1 MNNILGQINL
11 MKAQLLLLE
20 LEVKKLQSNPDL
32 DELEKQ
38 FNVRTNYEVL
48 VDPSQYDEGDLK
60 FLVLHKS
67 FPEVMA
73 LHAWREYDKELDINV
88 IHYNLILEGKN
99 YIIKNASVLRVGSSR
114 EEVWEGAK
122 KSWLSYSPSH
132 RKAFF

>member
-20 LEVKKLQSNPDL
+20 LEVKKLSSNPDL
-32 DELEKQ
+32 DELEEQ
-38 FNVRTNYEVL
+38 FEVRTNYEVL

-73 LHAWREYDKELDINV
+73 LHAWREHDKELDINV
-88 IHYNLILEGKN
+88 IHYNLILEGQN
-99 YIIKNASVLRVGSSR
+99 HIIKNASVLRVGSSR

-122 KSWLSYSPSH
+122 KSWLSMEPPH